1 MITKIIFLIVLIEIF
16 LTFIINFFKKDF
28 QWFLTEK
35 DQFPIHDEKK
45 LKNFLNKKFSKK
57 LGWEYEKG
65 TSGFEVANR
74 KKTFYN
80 ITSKGYRKDAN
91 NYKHSK
97 ISVFGDSFAFCRYV
111 NDDKTWQNFLGKK
124 LKTNVKNY
132 GVGNYGLDQ
141 SFLKLKNSKLAS
153 ETKIVIFNFVPHTME
168 RLYSYWRH
176 YSEFGNIHGFK
187 PVFILKNNKLYL
199 KKNVLEKHFK
209 IKDIKSKIELIK
221 KYDIFYKI
229 RFSKRIFRFP
239 FTLTFLKN
247 FRLYSKVLLWLGL
260 DFFNKYAKV
269 KNKNFKLK
277 AQQEIVKKNLY
288 DVNTMYKNE
297 KYTNLIKKLISEIKK
312 DVEKKNRKIIFLITP
327 TIIDINIYNKNI
339 KHQVN
344 FFSRLK
350 NKDLINLTHDFSKI
364 KKFSK
369 FFVDDKY
376 AGHLSVSGNKYVAK
390 KVFEHIN
397 RNKYLQ

>member
-1 MITKIIFLIVLIEIF
+1 MITKIIFLIFLIEIF
-16 LTFIINFFKKDF
+16 LIFTINFFKKDF
-28 QWFLTEK
+28 QWLLTEK

-65 TSGFEVANR
+65 ISGSEVANHR
-74 KKTFYN
+74 KTFYN
-80 ITSKGYRKDAN
+80 ITLKGYRKDTN

-124 LKTNVKNY
+124 LKTNVRNY

-141 SFLKLKNSKLAS
+141 SFLKLKYAKLDSK
-153 ETKIVIFNFVPHTME
+153 TKLIIFNFVPHTME

-187 PVFILKNNKLYL
+187 PIFILKNNKLYL
-199 KKNVLEKHFK
+199 KKNILEKHFK

-221 KYDIFYKI
+221 KHDIFYKT

-247 FRLYSKVLLWLGL
+247 FKLYSKVLFWLSL
-260 DFFNKYAKV
+260 DFLNKYAKV
-269 KNKNFKLK
+269 ESKNFKLK

-288 DVNTMYKNE
+288 DVNMMYKDK
-297 KYTNLIKKLISEIKK
+297 KYTNLITKLIGEIKK
-312 DVEKKNRKIIFLITP
+312 DVEKKNKKIIFLITP
-327 TIIDINIYNKNI
+327 TIIDINIYKKNI

-344 FFSRLK
+344 FFSKLN
-350 NKDLINLTHDFSKI
+350 NKDLINLTHDLSKI

-369 FFVDDKY
+369 FFIDDKY
-376 AGHLSVSGNKYVAK
+376 AGHLSVSGNKFVAK
-390 KVFEHIN
+390 KLFEHIN
-397 RNKYLQ
+397 RKKYL